1 MTLEEMLEILRD
13 AGWMVAV
20 HNDYRQSGRSM
31 TFWLFTHPD
40 GRWLK
45 GEADSDRQAVMEV
58 MSQAF
63 KGKRI
68 VDTVTV
74 SAEGKTERT
83 HRVEQR

>member
-1 MTLEEMLEILRD
+1 MTLEEMLEALRG
-13 AGWMVAV
+13 AGWTVAV
-20 HNDYRQSGRSM
+20 HNDYRQGGHLM
-31 TFWLFTHPD
+31 MFWLFTHPD

-45 GEADSDRQAVMEV
+45 GEADSDRQAVIEI

-74 SAEGKTERT
+74 SGKKTERT
-83 HRVEQR
+83 RQIEQR